1 MLKILPMKMR
11 TLLPVLFAY
20 LSLLPI
26 GQAATTTDSSGVNLK
41 IRMYLQGA
49 LLGVKQPTTLMRDD
63 LRAAGLIP
71 LQEPYAAFNN
81 YDHYGEHGGQEVID
95 NPEILKVT
103 GPDAIVDWVFVE
115 LRHPEFQKIVLSTR
129 AALLQRDGDVVDVDG
144 VSPLHFGD
152 IEPGSYLVAVR
163 HRNHLG
169 VMSTKVFEL
178 EKAPQLVDFTDPNTG
193 FYGHNPLLQIM
204 DKMALFAG
212 DVNQDG
218 EVRIAGP
225 ENDKDRLFFTVL
237 LSPENVDANHN
248 YILHG
253 YSNFDVNLD
262 GQVKY
267 QGPTSDGS
275 YLAFDIVFLWR
286 YTCPQVDKDCRLVE
300 QMP

>member
-1 MLKILPMKMR
+1 MKML
-11 TLLPVLFAY
+11 TVLTVLLAN
-20 LSLLPI
+20 LLQVPL
-26 GQAATTTDSSGVNLK
+26 GNAANPASYSGVNLK
-41 IRMYLQGA
+41 IRIYLQGA
-49 LLGVKQPTTLMRDD
+49 LLGVKQPETLMRDD

-71 LQEPYAAFNN
+71 LQEPYSALDN
-81 YDHYGEHGGQEVID
+81 YDHYGEMGGLEVIE
-95 NPEILKVT
+95 NPEVLKVT
-103 GPDAIVDWVFVE
+103 GTDAIVDWVFVE

-129 AALLQRDGDVVDVDG
+129 SALLQRDGDVVDLDG

-169 VMSTKVFEL
+169 VMATKVFDL
-178 EKAPQLVDFTDPNTG
+178 EETPLLVDFTDPKTG
-193 FYGHNPLLQIM
+193 FYGNHPMVQVM

-212 DVNQDG
+212 DVNRDG
-218 EVRIAGP
+218 EVRIKGP
-225 ENDKDRLFFTVL
+225 DNDKDRLFFTVL

-248 YILHG
+248 FILHG

-275 YLAFDIVFLWR
+275 YLAFDIVFFWR
-286 YTCPQVDKDCRLVE
+286 YNCPQVDTDCRLVQ

>member
-1 MLKILPMKMR
+1 MKMR
-11 TLLPVLFAY
+11 TLLTVLLAN
-20 LSLLPI
+20 LLLMPF
-26 GQAATTTDSSGVNLK
+26 GDAANPTSYSGVNLK

-49 LLGVKQPTTLMRDD
+49 LLGVKQPETLMRDD

-71 LQEPYAAFNN
+71 LQEPYASFSN
-81 YDHYGEHGGQEVID
+81 YDHYGEVGGQEVIE
-95 NPEILKVT
+95 NPEVLKVT

-169 VMSTKVFEL
+169 VMATKVFDL
-178 EKAPQLVDFTDPNTG
+178 EETPQLVDFTDPKNG
-193 FYGHNPLLQIM
+193 FFGNHPMVQIM
-204 DKMALFAG
+204 EKMALFAG
-212 DVNQDG
+212 DVNRDG
-218 EVRIAGP
+218 EVRIKGP
-225 ENDKDRLFFTVL
+225 DNDKDRIFFTVL

-248 YILHG
+248 FILHG

-275 YLAFDIVFLWR
+275 YLAFDIVFFWR
-286 YTCPQVDKDCRLVE
+286 YNCPQMDKDCRLVE
-300 QMP
+300 QLP